1 MFQHLLCCMT
11 EAVSWGLVFSKPC
24 CMFPSNIPPMWKEPV
39 CTKILV
45 HVNIQWFKIYSELP
59 SKACFVAKSVAFG
72 HISVR
77 NHYSCHIK
85 VFTCAAF
92 LAGRS
97 TFLAGKLPAGQ
108 ADVCQCFSLC
118 MILFVLLCV
127 LCQMHAASDY
137 WLAWCAFC
145 WRCYLT
151 LRSCHFGCSVCSAD
165 ALQPALLFTMTM
177 LKPFLSQEDMSAMS
191 DA

>member
-1 MFQHLLCCMT
+1 MLRLRSHGTLIFICFSTYCVVWQRLSPGGWCLVSH
-11 EAVSWGLVFSKPC
+11 AVCFLPTFHQCERSESVPRFWSTLTFSGSK
-24 CMFPSNIPPMWKEPV
+24 
-39 CTKILV
+39 
-45 HVNIQWFKIYSELP
+45 YSELP

-77 NHYSCHIK
+77 SHYSCHIE

-108 ADVCQCFSLC
+108 ADVCQCFSSC
-118 MILFVLLCV
+118 MILFVLLWG

-151 LRSCHFGCSVCSAD
+151 LRSCILVAVYAVQMLCNLPSCSLWLC
-165 ALQPALLFTMTM
+165 
-177 LKPFLSQEDMSAMS
+177 
-191 DA
+191 